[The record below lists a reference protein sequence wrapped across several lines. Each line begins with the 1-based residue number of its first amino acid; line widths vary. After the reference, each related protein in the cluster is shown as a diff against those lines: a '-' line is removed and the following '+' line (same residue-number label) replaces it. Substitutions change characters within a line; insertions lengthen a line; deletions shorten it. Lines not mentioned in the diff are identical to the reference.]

1 MAARH
6 APGPGL
12 RGPAFADAARALIVA
27 VLLASVYLITY
38 TGRIELGD
46 QLEYFDAVG
55 GAARFGLPLADEGM
69 WQSLPRRFTDGQPPL
84 HATIADPLF
93 IHVNAPFYAAAE
105 RVTGVGLA
113 HALWLFNA
121 GISAVVGALVYI
133 ACRRFGAGPRASLV
147 TALAFGIL
155 TIWWT
160 YSQTFFREPL
170 MCVWLMLAVLA
181 LYDVPRAPTVPR
193 RVLAG
198 ITATAMLALSYWTKD
213 VTLFALPG
221 LALLVLPPAV
231 WKRSWMRRAA
241 GFLIAALAVLVLALI
256 YTPLPELLRDTLP
269 GGYLLRP
276 SFPIIPE
283 TTRTALH
290 TYALSIGGSVWGTSP
305 VLLLAVPGA
314 WLLWRRS
321 PALVASIVLIAFG
334 FVLGYGLLRGEG
346 EFGGNWFGGTIWPQ
360 RFLLPIIPLLAL
372 LTVEV
377 WPRLTR
383 WPQRAAVI
391 ALCGYSL
398 WWQLSS
404 VVFNWAAYDRAVFD
418 ASFGLTYW
426 LPGFNDLAYIRPVG
440 LLRAIGVEPV
450 NWAWARADILP
461 YAALFGIPAALAA
474 LALRRRRTWLL
485 IGVSTVSLVVLT
497 FAGLRQLY
505 DRDPFYL
512 AERRDLFDAVEV
524 IREEVPQGGAVLI
537 NSPETTY
544 FWMNYGKVGRRW
556 IVGLPYHPGDR
567 GSFEQPVAVVSEDA
581 REEIAPGLQPIIR
594 RWAAYAPNLWLFMD
608 SSPILAWS
616 RRPFERYMGERYYR
630 VGEREFSPYARL
642 LRYDTHR
649 APEWDAPAVPQVE
662 APYTF
667 THPDGSGS
675 LELLGYTIPEG
686 AVPAAGGTF
695 PVSLVWRADQ
705 PPTDDYTVAL
715 FVVSVD
721 NSFIRAQGRDSWLGA
736 TFKTTTLLSPGEA
749 VWDHRAVLL
758 PDDWP
763 DGPVRLWVKVYDFD
777 PETGTITDLT
787 AEGAEIV
794 DGVVAVLP
802 GEIP

>member
-1 MAARH
+1 MRH
-6 APGPGL
+6 APGPVL
-12 RGPAFADAARALIVA
+12 RGPAFADAARACIVA
-27 VLLASVYLITY
+27 LLLASVYLITY

-55 GAARFGLPLADEGM
+55 GMARFGLPLADEGM
-69 WQSLPRRFTDGQPPL
+69 WQTPPREFIDGQPPL
-84 HATIADPLF
+84 RATIADPLF
-93 IHVNAPFYAAAE
+93 IDVTAPLYALAE
-105 RVTGVGLA
+105 RISGIGLV
-113 HALWLFNA
+113 HTLWLFNV
-121 GISAVVGALVYI
+121 GTSALVGALVYI
-133 ACRRFGAGPRASLV
+133 AARRFGAEPRASII
-147 TALAFGIL
+147 TALAFGVL

-170 MCVWLMLAVLA
+170 MCVWLLLAVLA
-181 LYDVPRAPTVPR
+181 LYDVPRAPTLPR
-193 RVLAG
+193 RLLAAL
-198 ITATAMLALSYWTKD
+198 TAAAMLALSYLTKD

-221 LALLVLPPAV
+221 MALLVLPPTA
-231 WKRSWMRRAA
+231 WRRTWLRRAA
-241 GFLIAALAVLVLALI
+241 VLLIAALAALVLALI
-256 YTPLPELLRDTLP
+256 YTPLPELLRDVLP

-283 TTRTALH
+283 TTRIALH
-290 TYALSIGGSVWGTSP
+290 TYTLSIGGSIWGTSP
-305 VLLLAVPGA
+305 VLLLALPGGL
-314 WLLWRRS
+314 LLWRRQ
-321 PALVASIVLIAFG
+321 PALAASIIVIAFG

-360 RFLLPIIPLLAL
+360 RFMLPVLPLLIL
-372 LTVEV
+372 LTMDV
-377 WPRLTR
+377 WPRLRR
-383 WPQRAAVI
+383 WPVRAVAVG
-391 ALCGYSL
+391 LCAYSL

-404 VVFNWAAYDRAVFD
+404 VIFNWTAYDRAVSD

-426 LPGFNDLAYIRPVG
+426 LPGFNHLAYIRPVG

-450 NWAWARADILP
+450 NWAWARADTLP
-461 YAALFGIPAALAA
+461 YAALFVIPAVLAA
-474 LALRRRRTWLL
+474 FALRNRRTWLL
-485 IGVSTVSLVVLT
+485 IGISAASLIVLT
-497 FAGLRQLY
+497 YGGLRLLY

-512 AERRDLFDAVEV
+512 AGRADLFAAVEA
-524 IREEVPQGGAVLI
+524 IRADVPQGGAVLV
-537 NSPETTY
+537 NSPDTTY

-567 GSFEQPVAVVSEDA
+567 GSFEQPVEVMSADA
-581 REEIAPGLQPIIR
+581 RKEIAPGLQPIIR
-594 RWAAYAPNLWLFMD
+594 QWEAYTPDLWLFMD
-608 SSPILAWS
+608 SSPALAWS

-630 VGEREFSPYARL
+630 VSEREFSAYARL
-642 LRYDTHR
+642 LRYDLHR
-649 APEWDAPAVPQVE
+649 APAWDAPAVPQIA

-675 LELLGYTIPEG
+675 LELLGYTIPDG
-686 AVPAAGGTF
+686 VVPAAGRIV

-715 FVVSVD
+715 FVVSAE
-721 NSFIRAQGRDSWLGA
+721 NPFIRAQGADSWLGA
-736 TFKTTTLLSPGEA
+736 TFKTTTLLPPGEA

-758 PDDWP
+758 PGDWP

-777 PETGTITDLT
+777 PETGVITDLR
-787 AEGAEIV
+787 ADGAEVV